1 VDAAKVSIQRLDES
15 GAWLDVPADTFI
27 IFWVN

>member
-1 VDAAKVSIQRLDES
+1 VDAVSIQRLDES